1 MKTQDKK
8 HKTFFKRVGALIMAM
23 CIMSL
28 TFVTFALADNEGSTT
43 TEPAPTATAVPSST
57 SAQTINFTGI
67 ANGDTIRA
75 YRLVSYT
82 STYNGYVFNGTFGN
96 YINAKKDA
104 ETDET
109 IKKKTTTDYFASFTN
124 AQVGALVSEYAAKA
138 EEVNGE
144 YKPIA
149 NDLTEDVSATAG
161 EDEKVSLDLEPGYY
175 MILGE
180 TTADNSVI
188 YSPTCVFVKPEGSTV
203 KVYAGAGSDITT
215 TRTIAMKTENAPT
228 IDKMTRN
235 NTHENETTH
244 AKEAWTDSITSQV
257 GDTIDFRL
265 QIDIPAYSDGTELN
279 LTVKDTM
286 TNLTFNPGTVKV
298 YSDADLT
305 TEIAGAVATDDE
317 KEKIT
322 VSDYDETTH
331 TQDLSIEL
339 DFKKVHPTS
348 NETSRIY
355 VFYQTT
361 AHSDSSVNN
370 ADAENVAWLQYSN
383 VVTPD
388 LSYDTDKQKTFVDLY
403 ELKLY
408 KTDEDG
414 NALSGAKFE
423 VYEGGASS
431 TNKMTFTKRGD
442 NEYYPDEKGTITEV
456 ECDADGYLHI
466 VGLDLGTY
474 KFIET
479 VAPTGYYKPSEGFL
493 LTLVYGG
500 AKNTL
505 SDTSSFTAINTDD
518 SALITTDKTK
528 VITEKDEKTTA
539 TAAPAET
546 PDVDVSGPK
555 VDIDDPTATATPAAT
570 AAPTANKSV
579 YQVYLKNSTTPV
591 LPTAGGIGTVV
602 FTIVGIAMMATA
614 CVIIYARRRNMNV
627 K

>member
-1 MKTQDKK
+1 
-8 HKTFFKRVGALIMAM
+8 
-23 CIMSL
+23 
-28 TFVTFALADNEGSTT
+28 
-43 TEPAPTATAVPSST
+43 VPSST
-57 SAQTINFTGI
+57 SAQTITFTGI
-67 ANGDTIRA
+67 ANGDSIRA

-82 STYNGYVFNGTFGN
+82 GTYNGYVFNGTFGD
-96 YINAKKDA
+96 YINAKKNADNA
-104 ETDET
+104 TKD
-109 IKKKTTTDYFASFTN
+109 KKTTDYFASLTN
-124 AQVGALVSEYAAKA
+124 AQVGALVSEYAAAA
-138 EEVNGE
+138 EEVDGE
-144 YKPIA
+144 YSPIA
-149 NDLTEDVSATAG
+149 NDLTSDVSATAG
-161 EDEKVSLDLEPGYY
+161 EDKTVSLDLAPGYY

-180 TTADNSVI
+180 TTAENSII

-215 TRTIAMKTENAPT
+215 TRTITMKTEQAPT
-228 IDKMTRN
+228 LDKMTRN
-235 NTHENETTH
+235 NTHENEEWTH
-244 AKEAWTDSITSQV
+244 SITSQV
-257 GDTIDFRL
+257 GDVIDFRL
-265 QIDIPAYSDGTELN
+265 QIDIPAYNDGTELN

-286 TNLTFNPGTVKV
+286 TNLTFKPGTVKV
-298 YSDADLT
+298 YSDAALT

-322 VSDYDETTH
+322 ADAYNETTH

-339 DFKKVHPTS
+339 DFKKVHPTAGQ
-348 NETSRIY
+348 TSTIY
-355 VFYQTT
+355 VFYQAI

-370 ADAENVAWLQYSN
+370 ADAENVAWLEYSN

-388 LSYDTDKQKTFVDLY
+388 LSYNTDEKKTFVDLY

-442 NEYYPDEKGTITEV
+442 NEYYPDEKSTLTEV
-456 ECDADGYLHI
+456 ECDANGYLHI

-479 VAPTGYYKPSEGFL
+479 AAPTGYYKPSEGFL

-505 SDTSSFTAINTDD
+505 SDTSSFTAISTDD
-518 SALITTDKTK
+518 SALITTDKTM
-528 VITEKDEKTTA
+528 VITEKDEKTSA

-546 PDVDVSGPK
+546 PDVDVSRPK
-555 VDIDDPTATATPAAT
+555 VDIDDPTATAAPAAT
-570 AAPTANKSV
+570 EAPTANKSV
-579 YQVYLKNSTTPV
+579 YQVYLKNSTTPS
-591 LPTAGGIGTVV
+591 LPTAGGIGTVI
-602 FTIVGIAMMATA
+602 FTIVGVAMMAAA
-614 CVIIYARRRNMNV
+614 CVIIYSRRRNMNV